1 QHRAAGD
8 RRAAQGTGAGRR
20 RAPWRHRSPAR
31 ERRRQDADEARAG
44 ARETRSGG
52 PRTVMP
58 ALVLDASSAL
68 RIVLDPAR
76 EVETLNKLKHAEAVY
91 APALFVAETANA
103 LWKYVNGGHVALD
116 NAKRLHVDA
125 TTLVDRFVADSELF
139 PEAL

>member
-1 QHRAAGD
+1 
-8 RRAAQGTGAGRR
+8 
-20 RAPWRHRSPAR
+20 
-31 ERRRQDADEARAG
+31 
-44 ARETRSGG
+44 
-52 PRTVMP
+52 MP

-139 PEAL
+139 PEALIVAADSKHPVYDALYAVTARRKAASIMTSDKRLAALAGRLGIAVC